1 MPHRATSR
9 ADASKGKGFDQHLS
23 EWLGTKAT
31 SEPEL
36 VSLVEKGLP
45 LGIVERLVEHGLTRQ
60 EVFHIIIHERTL
72 KHRRSR
78 RQPLSREESDRALRT
93 ARLLARAQ
101 TVMGAKEEALKWL
114 RTPRRRFEGRSPLQ
128 MMATEAGGRLVEEML
143 IQTEEGMFA

>member
-1 MPHRATSR
+1 MAHRATLR
-9 ADASKGKGFDQHLS
+9 AEASKAKGFDQHLS

-60 EVFHIIIHERTL
+60 EVFHIINHERTR

-93 ARLLARAQ
+93 ARLLARAE

-114 RTPRRRFEGRSPLQ
+114 RGPKRRFEGRSPLQ
-128 MMATEAGGRLVEEML
+128 MMATEAGGRMVEEML
-143 IQTEEGMFA
+143 IQVEEGMFA